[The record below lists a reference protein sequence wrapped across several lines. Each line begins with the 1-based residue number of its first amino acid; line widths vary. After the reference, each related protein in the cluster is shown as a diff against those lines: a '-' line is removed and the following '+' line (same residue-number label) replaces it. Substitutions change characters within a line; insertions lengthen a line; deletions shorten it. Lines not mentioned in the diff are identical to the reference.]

1 MKKILP
7 YIISILAA
15 IIVNMMLETF
25 DISAYILIG
34 VDILVCMLVEL
45 ILNRMKMLSLSLLYV
60 RKPALK
66 V

>member
-45 ILNRMKMLSLSLLYV
+45 ILKKYKENIENK
-60 RKPALK
+60 
-66 V
+66 